1 MNYKVQITTEAEND
15 LRGIFEYIS
24 SDLQSVQNAV
34 EEPESPHHAGG
45 QLPGILCTK
54 P

>member
-1 MNYKVQITTEAEND
+1 MIYKVQITTEAEND

-24 SDLQSVQNAV
+24 SDLQSVQNA
-34 EEPESPHHAGG
+34 AG

>member
-24 SDLQSVQNAV
+24 SDLQSVQNA
-34 EEPESPHHAGG
+34 GG
-45 QLPGILCTK
+45 QLPCILCTK